1 MAGSNI
7 FASPQA
13 FRVLS
18 APEMPAIYL
27 AGGISFA
34 SLPSEEVASP
44 VPPPGNPVKYSIP
57 RNASSP
63 QPQSMYAYPRP
74 LTLIT
79 SPVSGEAPQSTI
91 SPSQANVR
99 TVSSERVPLQWTQ
112 ERDTYLQTPAHQ
124 QRTISDQP
132 QELFQLSPFTDDAA
146 QQPATMSA
154 QEQWTPLHQR
164 ADQYPS
170 QHQPD
175 PYQQL
180 QRVDPYLSQPQT
192 NAHEER
198 TNYVP
203 PFPATSTPGSN
214 VKFPQCYICAFGTER
229 GTGGERE
236 AVMLRSGETENKAIL
251 LLSTSCEKGMACVY
265 MNKVGIEETHAERDF
280 D

>member
-1 MAGSNI
+1 MAGSNT

-18 APEMPAIYL
+18 APEMPAIYP

-57 RNASSP
+57 RNSSSP

-99 TVSSERVPLQWTQ
+99 TASSRRVPLQFTQ
-112 ERDTYLQTPAHQ
+112 ERDTNFQTPAHQ
-124 QRTISDQP
+124 QITNSDQP
-132 QELFQLSPFTDDAA
+132 QELFEQSPLTDDDAA
-146 QQPATMSA
+146 QQPATISGTS
-154 QEQWTPLHQR
+154 QEQWTTLLHQT

-203 PFPATSTPGSN
+203 SFPATSAPGSIF
-214 VKFPQCYICAFGTER
+214 KSLQ
-229 GTGGERE
+229 
-236 AVMLRSGETENKAIL
+236 
-251 LLSTSCEKGMACVY
+251 
-265 MNKVGIEETHAERDF
+265 
-280 D
+280 